1 MFIYGGGD
9 EKAGQVIGGNRTQGK
24 KLKETFLAALPALS
38 KLIDKA
44 KEFGGKRGYL
54 PSIDGRK
61 IRMRSWEG
69 KILVHTALNCLLQA
83 NGSIV
88 VKKAMVLAADEI
100 KRRELDAFQIIFY
113 HDEVAYDS
121 AEECA
126 EEVGSIIK
134 DSFRLAGEFYN
145 LNIPIDGEYKIGT
158 DWSIH

>member
-1 MFIYGGGD
+1 MGGGS
-9 EKAGQVIGGNRTQGK
+9 KQGK
-24 KLKETFLAALPALS
+24 I
-38 KLIDKA
+38 LIDTFMTSLPSVAILINKVKGFA
-44 KEFGGKRGYL
+44 EKRGYL

-61 IRMRSWEG
+61 IRVRSWEG

-88 VKKAMVLAADEI
+88 VKKAMVLAADEV
-100 KRRELDAFQIIFY
+100 KRRGLDARQVIFY

-121 AEECA
+121 AMECA
-126 EEVGSIIK
+126 EEVGQIIK